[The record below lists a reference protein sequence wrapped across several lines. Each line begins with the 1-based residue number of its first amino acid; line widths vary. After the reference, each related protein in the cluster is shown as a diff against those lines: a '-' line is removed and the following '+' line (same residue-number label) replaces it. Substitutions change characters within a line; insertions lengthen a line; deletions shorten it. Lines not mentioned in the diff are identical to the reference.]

1 MKYLAISNVVVVPGQ
16 GQIKIQI
23 KSKVALQIIASQLKV
38 IVTTMRILILYSV
51 LGQLTSATWT
61 VEWMDILILFEAD
74 VLFVD
79 LILLISNIQCLI

>member
-1 MKYLAISNVVVVPGQ
+1 MVVPGQ

-23 KSKVALQIIASQLKV
+23 KTKVALQITASQLKV
-38 IVTTMRILILYSV
+38 IVTTMRILIFYSV

-61 VEWMDILILFEAD
+61 VEWMHILILFEAD
-74 VLFVD
+74 VWFVD

>member
-16 GQIKIQI
+16 GQIQI

-38 IVTTMRILILYSV
+38 IVTTMRILIFYSV
-51 LGQLTSATWT
+51 LGQMTSATWT
-61 VEWMDILILFEAD
+61 VEWMDSLILFEAD

-79 LILLISNIQCLI
+79 LILLISNI